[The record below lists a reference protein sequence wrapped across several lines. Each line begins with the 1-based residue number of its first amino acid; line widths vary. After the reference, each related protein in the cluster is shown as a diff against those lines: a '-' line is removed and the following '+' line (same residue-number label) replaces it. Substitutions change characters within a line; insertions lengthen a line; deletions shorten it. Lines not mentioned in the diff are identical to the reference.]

1 MRDPAIEANLAGC
14 ASGDRPA
21 EVGKNMQVAFVTL
34 GTVNRGKKNFVD
46 KPLGTQSTLTLLP
59 VYET

>member
-1 MRDPAIEANLAGC
+1 M
-14 ASGDRPA
+14 PA
-21 EVGKNMQVAFVTL
+21 EVGRNTQVAFVTL
-34 GTVNRGKKNFVD
+34 GTVNSGKKNFVD